1 MTVLTKISRMFKPA
15 NARRSRPAAPSA
27 APANG
32 HVRSAHARPQRSRSG
47 GRKQAR
53 LGDRCRRDGPVAR
66 MQPALADSRVLA
78 AAKTKQEL
86 LAELQ
91 QNYREVVDLVRRV
104 KSHMETQ
111 DERFD
116 RLMGIAEQIRKSVE
130 AAPGLREDARKA
142 LVALDQL
149 ATTQRDGQARTET
162 ALQAHSGRLNRMT
175 ELMENSSETEQR
187 VASTL
192 SDVGATLSAMAT
204 ATENV
209 GGALRAMQE
218 REAKRDAEL
227 AGLLTRS
234 HRWMVAITAVV
245 GVAIA
250 AGLIFAALLAN

>member
-1 MTVLTKISRMFKPA
+1 MTVLTRISRMFKPA
-15 NARRSRPAAPSA
+15 SSRRSRPPAPKGA

-32 HVRSAHARPQRSRSG
+32 HLRNGHARPQRAA
-47 GRKQAR
+47 QAVE
-53 LGDRCRRDGPVAR
+53 GKVAAAAPVAVAAAPARRD
-66 MQPALADSRVLA
+66 QLTDSRVLA

-104 KSHMETQ
+104 KTHMETQ

-142 LVALDQL
+142 LAALDQL

-187 VASTL
+187 VAATL
-192 SDVGATLSAMAT
+192 TDVGATLSAMAA

-209 GGALRAMQE
+209 GGALRSMQE

-227 AGLLTRS
+227 ASLLTRS

-250 AGLIFAALLAN
+250 AGLIFAALLAG

>member
-1 MTVLTKISRMFKPA
+1 MTVFTRISRIFRPA
-15 NARRSRPAAPSA
+15 TTPRSRAVA
-27 APANG
+27 APATNG
-32 HVRSAHARPQRSRSG
+32 AIRRSAPASSGRRHAQSVESKTSTRVPAG
-47 GRKQAR
+47 
-53 LGDRCRRDGPVAR
+53 VATT
-66 MQPALADSRVLA
+66 PAPAHQLTDSRILA

-91 QNYREVVDLVRRV
+91 QNYREVVDLVRRL
-104 KSHMETQ
+104 KTHMETQ

-116 RLMGIAEQIRKSVE
+116 RLMGVAEQIRESVQ

-142 LVALDQL
+142 LVALDQI
-149 ATTQRDGQARTET
+149 ASTQREGQTRTET

-192 SDVGATLSAMAT
+192 TDVGTTLSAMAA
-204 ATENV
+204 ATESV

-218 REAKRDAEL
+218 REAKRDAQL

-250 AGLIFAALLAN
+250 AGLIFAALLAG